1 MIDIKKEYGMYYIA
15 DADGTKYQF
24 KNIDELSKHIESKQ
38 NTYFQETTQASIY
51 VSDEE
56 SILEASDLIIAA
68 TMATWGNTLYSG
80 DCIKLTITAEYCP
93 EDK

>member
-1 MIDIKKEYGMYYIA
+1 MIDIKKEYGMYYIK
-15 DADGTKYQF
+15 DADGTEYQF
-24 KNIDELSKHIESKQ
+24 KNIEELSKHIESKTD
-38 NTYFQETTQASIY
+38 TYHQETTKASIY

-56 SILEASDLIIAA
+56 SILEASDLMIAA
-68 TMATWGNTLYSG
+68 AVASWGCELYSG